1 MLELFIK
8 EVKNMENNNEEH
20 KKISG
25 MYIPPELYLNPKLT
39 LTEMYLFPLIKDL
52 CTNNRG
58 CYASNH
64 YLSTRLFFCSEQTI
78 TNSLTNL
85 KNHKYIFI
93 EYNKTKETGNK
104 KIKTER
110 NIFINSDYQTLYLP
124 LITAYTENVNE
135 ASKDELKEIL
145 LSAYNKII
153 ETTTKFYNRDEHKN
167 LYDIYNNISKEN
179 ISDKK
184 NKFFKPSK
192 DGLTTSDEVVQP
204 IVNNLSGKVRKRYE
218 EDMTAYSPDVQ
229 NLYELWM
236 SLGSPIKKHKSGSKA
251 NHNALC
257 ALKKAVKKFPSDKIG
272 DAMELY
278 HKVISSAQDYK
289 LNIKAP
295 GHLIGLDQFFGFDD
309 FTLTRIDNKNIAYG
323 IQSWFEECSKGELY
337 MERVYGKHKVEDE
350 QPEITTALKKYW
362 KEYISKE
369 VPHSP
374 GDEDCFRLAA
384 KRFKEFMKKNRNNVA
399 LYDNID
405 INKLPR
411 DSKYLYEAIITV
423 TEELHKVTP
432 AWLCSDNMFRKRLPI
447 YLIDQGMMDNEYDDI
462 ERDQSGLVNQ
472 LYNMY
477 GG

>member
-1 MLELFIK
+1 
-8 EVKNMENNNEEH
+8 MENNNEEH

-39 LTEMYLFPLIKDL
+39 LTEMYLFSLIKDL
-52 CTNNRG
+52 STSEQG

-78 TNSLTNL
+78 TNSLTSL

-93 EYNKTKETGNK
+93 KYNKTKETGNK
-104 KIKTER
+104 KSETER
-110 NIFINSDYQTLYLP
+110 NIFINSDYQNLYLP
-124 LITAYTENVNE
+124 LIAIYTKNIKE
-135 ASKDELKEIL
+135 ASKEELKKL
-145 LSAYNKII
+145 LWSEYNKIM
-153 ETTTKFYNRDEHKN
+153 ETAIKFYRGDHKN
-167 LYDIYNNISKEN
+167 FYGIYNNINKEDIN
-179 ISDKK
+179 
-184 NKFFKPSK
+184 NKPSK
-192 DGLTTSDEVVQP
+192 DGLMTSDEVVQSD
-204 IVNNLSGKVRKRYE
+204 VNNLSGKVRKRYK
-218 EDMTAYSPDVQ
+218 DDITSYSPDIQ

-236 SLGSPIKKHKSGSKA
+236 NLGSPIPKHRITSKA
-251 NHNALC
+251 NHTALC
-257 ALKKAVKKFPSDKIG
+257 ALKKATKKFPSDKIG
-272 DAMELY
+272 DAMLLY

-295 GHLIGLDQFFGFDD
+295 GHLVGLNEFFSFKLD
-309 FTLTRIDNKNIAYG
+309 TLTRIDKNNVAYG

-405 INKLPR
+405 VKKLPR
-411 DSKYLYEAIITV
+411 DSKYLYEAIISV
-423 TEELHKVTP
+423 TDELHKVTP
-432 AWLCSDNMFRKRLPI
+432 AWLCSDKMFRKRLPI

>member
-1 MLELFIK
+1 
-8 EVKNMENNNEEH
+8 MENNNEEH

-39 LTEMYLFPLIKDL
+39 LTEMYLFSLIKDL
-52 CTNNRG
+52 STSEQG

-78 TNSLTNL
+78 TNSLTSL

-93 EYNKTKETGNK
+93 KYNKTKETGNK
-104 KIKTER
+104 KSETER
-110 NIFINSDYQTLYLP
+110 NIFINSDYQNLYLP
-124 LITAYTENVNE
+124 LIAIYTKNIKE
-135 ASKDELKEIL
+135 ASKEELKKL
-145 LSAYNKII
+145 LWSEYNKIM
-153 ETTTKFYNRDEHKN
+153 ETAIKFYRGDHKN
-167 LYDIYNNISKEN
+167 FYGIYNNINKEDIN
-179 ISDKK
+179 KK
-184 NKFFKPSK
+184 DINNKPSK
-192 DGLTTSDEVVQP
+192 DGLMTSDEVVQSD
-204 IVNNLSGKVRKRYE
+204 VNNLSGKVRKRYK
-218 EDMTAYSPDVQ
+218 DDITSYSPDIQ

-236 SLGSPIKKHKSGSKA
+236 NLGSPIPKHRITSKA
-251 NHNALC
+251 NHTALC
-257 ALKKAVKKFPSDKIG
+257 ALKKATKKFPSDKIG
-272 DAMELY
+272 DAMLLY

-295 GHLIGLDQFFGFDD
+295 GHLVGLNEFFSFKLD
-309 FTLTRIDNKNIAYG
+309 TLTRIDKNNVAYG

-405 INKLPR
+405 VKKLPR
-411 DSKYLYEAIITV
+411 DSKYLYEAIISV
-423 TEELHKVTP
+423 TDELHKVTP
-432 AWLCSDNMFRKRLPI
+432 AWLCSDKMFRKRLQI

>member
-1 MLELFIK
+1 
-8 EVKNMENNNEEH
+8 MENNLIIIRTDHEKNYKVIDLTCVQDEKLSWKAKGIFNYFVTRPPH
-20 KKISG
+20 WSIKIADLFKK
-25 MYIPPELYLNPKLT
+25 
-39 LTEMYLFPLIKDL
+39 
-52 CTNNRG
+52 
-58 CYASNH
+58 
-64 YLSTRLFFCSEQTI
+64 
-78 TNSLTNL
+78 
-85 KNHKYIFI
+85 
-93 EYNKTKETGNK
+93 
-104 KIKTER
+104 
-110 NIFINSDYQTLYLP
+110 
-124 LITAYTENVNE
+124 
-135 ASKDELKEIL
+135 
-145 LSAYNKII
+145 
-153 ETTTKFYNRDEHKN
+153 
-167 LYDIYNNISKEN
+167 
-179 ISDKK
+179 
-184 NKFFKPSK
+184 SK
-192 DGLTTSDEVVQP
+192 DGMNSLNSGIKELIEAGYLFRIIKKTDKGIITNWAYLTKEIPCSDKEIIPFIPEGYKLHSKNPLMDNPFMGDPLMGNPSSYNNKNINNKSSKDDYEDISNKSSKDDLMTSDEVIHPV
-204 IVNNLSGKVRKRYE
+204 VNNSSGKVRKRYK

-236 SLGSPIKKHKSGSKA
+236 SLGSPIKRHKNGSKA

-272 DAMELY
+272 DAMLLY
-278 HKVISSAQDYK
+278 HKVINSAQDYK
-289 LNIKAP
+289 LNIRAP
-295 GHLIGLDQFFGFDD
+295 GHLVGLDEFFGFDD

-362 KEYISKE
+362 AEYISKE

-405 INKLPR
+405 VKKLPR
-411 DSKYLYEAIITV
+411 DSKYLYEAIISV

-432 AWLCSDNMFRKRLPI
+432 AWLCSDKMFRKRLPI

>member
-1 MLELFIK
+1 MTFVY
-8 EVKNMENNNEEH
+8 EVKVMENNLIIIRADHEKNYKVIDLTCVQDEKLSWKAKGIFNYFVTRPPYWSIKIADLF
-20 KKISG
+20 KKSKDGMNSLNSG
-25 MYIPPELYLNPKLT
+25 IKELI
-39 LTEMYLFPLIKDL
+39 EAGYLFRIVKKDNKGMF
-52 CTNNRG
+52 TNW
-58 CYASNH
+58 A
-64 YLSTRLFFCSEQTI
+64 YL
-78 TNSLTNL
+78 
-85 KNHKYIFI
+85 
-93 EYNKTKETGNK
+93 TKEIPCSDKEIIPFIPEGYKLHSKNPLMDNPFMGDPLMGNPSSYNNK
-104 KIKTER
+104 
-110 NIFINSDYQTLYLP
+110 NINNKS
-124 LITAYTENVNE
+124 
-135 ASKDELKEIL
+135 SKDDYK
-145 LSAYNKII
+145 
-153 ETTTKFYNRDEHKN
+153 
-167 LYDIYNNISKEN
+167 DISN
-179 ISDKK
+179 
-184 NKFFKPSK
+184 KPSK
-192 DGLTTSDEVVQP
+192 DGLMTSDEVVQSD
-204 IVNNLSGKVRKRYE
+204 VNNLLGKVRKRYK

-236 SLGSPIKKHKSGSKA
+236 SLGSPIKRHKNGSKA

-272 DAMELY
+272 DAMLLY
-278 HKVISSAQDYK
+278 HKVINSAQDYK
-289 LNIKAP
+289 LNIRAP
-295 GHLIGLDQFFGFDD
+295 GHLVGLDEFFGFDD

-350 QPEITTALKKYW
+350 QPEITTALKKHW

-405 INKLPR
+405 VKKLPR
-411 DSKYLYEAIITV
+411 DSKYIYEAIISV
-423 TEELHKVTP
+423 TDELHKVTP
-432 AWLCSDNMFRKRLPI
+432 AWLCSDKMFRKRLPI

-472 LYNMY
+472 LYDMY

>member
-1 MLELFIK
+1 
-8 EVKNMENNNEEH
+8 MENNLIIIRADHEKNYKVIDLTCVQDEKLSWKAKGIFNYFVTRPPH
-20 KKISG
+20 WSIKIADLFKKSKDGMNSLNSG
-25 MYIPPELYLNPKLT
+25 IKELI
-39 LTEMYLFPLIKDL
+39 EAGYLFRIVKKDNKGMF
-52 CTNNRG
+52 TNW
-58 CYASNH
+58 A
-64 YLSTRLFFCSEQTI
+64 YL
-78 TNSLTNL
+78 
-85 KNHKYIFI
+85 
-93 EYNKTKETGNK
+93 TKEIPCSDKEIIPFIPEGYKLHSKNPLMDNPFMGDPLMGNPSSYNNK
-104 KIKTER
+104 
-110 NIFINSDYQTLYLP
+110 NINNKS
-124 LITAYTENVNE
+124 
-135 ASKDELKEIL
+135 SKDDYK
-145 LSAYNKII
+145 
-153 ETTTKFYNRDEHKN
+153 
-167 LYDIYNNISKEN
+167 DISN
-179 ISDKK
+179 
-184 NKFFKPSK
+184 KPSK
-192 DGLTTSDEVVQP
+192 DGLMTSDEVVQSD
-204 IVNNLSGKVRKRYE
+204 INRSLGKVRKRYK

-236 SLGSPIKKHKSGSKA
+236 SLGSPIKRHKNGSKA

-272 DAMELY
+272 DAMLLY
-278 HKVISSAQDYK
+278 HKVINSAQDYK
-289 LNIKAP
+289 LNIRAP
-295 GHLIGLDQFFGFDD
+295 GHLVGLDEFFGFDD

-411 DSKYLYEAIITV
+411 DSKYLYEAIISV

-432 AWLCSDNMFRKRLPI
+432 AWLCSDKMFRKRLPI

>member
-1 MLELFIK
+1 
-8 EVKNMENNNEEH
+8 MENNNEEH

-39 LTEMYLFPLIKDL
+39 LTEMYLFSLIKDL
-52 CTNNRG
+52 STSEQG

-78 TNSLTNL
+78 TNSLTSL

-93 EYNKTKETGNK
+93 KYNKTKETGNK
-104 KIKTER
+104 KSETER
-110 NIFINSDYQTLYLP
+110 NIFINSDYQNLYLP
-124 LITAYTENVNE
+124 LIAIYTKNIKE
-135 ASKDELKEIL
+135 ASKEELKKL
-145 LSAYNKII
+145 LWSEYNKIM
-153 ETTTKFYNRDEHKN
+153 ETAIKFYRGDHKN
-167 LYDIYNNISKEN
+167 FYGIYNNINKEDIN
-179 ISDKK
+179 KK
-184 NKFFKPSK
+184 DINNKPSK
-192 DGLTTSDEVVQP
+192 DGLTTSDEVVQSD
-204 IVNNLSGKVRKRYE
+204 VNNLSGKVRKRYK
-218 EDMTAYSPDVQ
+218 DDITSYSPDVQ

-236 SLGSPIKKHKSGSKA
+236 GLGSPIKKHKSGSKA

-257 ALKKAVKKFPSDKIG
+257 ALKKATKKFPSDKIG
-272 DAMELY
+272 DAMLLY

-362 KEYISKE
+362 AEYISKE

-405 INKLPR
+405 VKKLPR
-411 DSKYLYEAIITV
+411 DSKYLYEAIISV

-472 LYNMY
+472 LYDMY

>member
-1 MLELFIK
+1 MDNPFMGDPLMGNPSSYNN
-8 EVKNMENNNEEH
+8 KNINN
-20 KKISG
+20 KS
-25 MYIPPELYLNPKLT
+25 
-39 LTEMYLFPLIKDL
+39 
-52 CTNNRG
+52 
-58 CYASNH
+58 
-64 YLSTRLFFCSEQTI
+64 
-78 TNSLTNL
+78 
-85 KNHKYIFI
+85 
-93 EYNKTKETGNK
+93 
-104 KIKTER
+104 
-110 NIFINSDYQTLYLP
+110 
-124 LITAYTENVNE
+124 
-135 ASKDELKEIL
+135 SKDDYK
-145 LSAYNKII
+145 
-153 ETTTKFYNRDEHKN
+153 
-167 LYDIYNNISKEN
+167 DISN
-179 ISDKK
+179 
-184 NKFFKPSK
+184 KPSK
-192 DGLTTSDEVVQP
+192 DGLMTSDEVVQSD
-204 IVNNLSGKVRKRYE
+204 VNNLSGKVRKRYK

-236 SLGSPIKKHKSGSKA
+236 SLGSPIKRHKNGSKA

-272 DAMELY
+272 DAMLLY
-278 HKVISSAQDYK
+278 HKVINSAQDYK
-289 LNIKAP
+289 LNIRAP
-295 GHLIGLDQFFGFDD
+295 GHLVGLDEFFGFDD

-350 QPEITTALKKYW
+350 QPEITTALKKHW

-411 DSKYLYEAIITV
+411 DSKYLYEAIISV

-432 AWLCSDNMFRKRLPI
+432 AWLCSDKMFRKRLPI

-462 ERDQSGLVNQ
+462 ERDNSGLVNQ

>member
-1 MLELFIK
+1 MTFVC
-8 EVKNMENNNEEH
+8 EVKVMENNLIIIRADHEKNYKVIDLTCVQDEKLSWKAKGIFNYFVTRPPH
-20 KKISG
+20 WSIKTADLFKKSKDGMNSLNSG
-25 MYIPPELYLNPKLT
+25 IKELI
-39 LTEMYLFPLIKDL
+39 EAGYLFRIVKKDNKGMF
-52 CTNNRG
+52 TNW
-58 CYASNH
+58 A
-64 YLSTRLFFCSEQTI
+64 YL
-78 TNSLTNL
+78 
-85 KNHKYIFI
+85 
-93 EYNKTKETGNK
+93 TKEIPCSDKEIIPFIPEGYKLHSKNPLMDNPLMGDPLMGNPSSYNNK
-104 KIKTER
+104 
-110 NIFINSDYQTLYLP
+110 NINNKP
-124 LITAYTENVNE
+124 
-135 ASKDELKEIL
+135 SKDDYK
-145 LSAYNKII
+145 
-153 ETTTKFYNRDEHKN
+153 
-167 LYDIYNNISKEN
+167 DISN
-179 ISDKK
+179 
-184 NKFFKPSK
+184 KPSK
-192 DGLTTSDEVVQP
+192 DGLMTSDEVVQSD
-204 IVNNLSGKVRKRYE
+204 VNNLSGKVRKRYE
-218 EDMTAYSPDVQ
+218 DDITSYSPDVQ

-236 SLGSPIKKHKSGSKA
+236 SLGSPIKRHKNGSKA

-272 DAMELY
+272 DAMLLY
-278 HKVISSAQDYK
+278 HKVINSAQDYK
-289 LNIKAP
+289 LNIRAP
-295 GHLIGLDQFFGFDD
+295 GHLVGLDEFFGFDD

-337 MERVYGKHKVEDE
+337 MERIYGKHKVEDE

-405 INKLPR
+405 VKKLPR
-411 DSKYLYEAIITV
+411 DSKYLYEAIISV

-432 AWLCSDNMFRKRLPI
+432 AWLCSDKMFRKRLPI

>member
-1 MLELFIK
+1 MNNLIIIRADHEKNYKVIDLTCVQDEKLSWKAKGIFNYFVTRPPHWSIKIADLFKKSKDGMNSLNSGIK
-8 EVKNMENNNEEH
+8 ELIEA
-20 KKISG
+20 G
-25 MYIPPELYLNPKLT
+25 
-39 LTEMYLFPLIKDL
+39 YLFRIVKKDNKGMF
-52 CTNNRG
+52 TNW
-58 CYASNH
+58 A
-64 YLSTRLFFCSEQTI
+64 YL
-78 TNSLTNL
+78 
-85 KNHKYIFI
+85 
-93 EYNKTKETGNK
+93 TKE
-104 KIKTER
+104 IPC
-110 NIFINSDYQTLYLP
+110 SD
-124 LITAYTENVNE
+124 
-135 ASKDELKEIL
+135 KEIIPFIPEGYKL
-145 LSAYNKII
+145 HSKNPLMGNPLMGNPLMGNPLMGNPSAYNNKIDNN
-153 ETTTKFYNRDEHKN
+153 KSSKDDYKN
-167 LYDIYNNISKEN
+167 INN
-179 ISDKK
+179 
-184 NKFFKPSK
+184 KPSK
-192 DGLTTSDEVVQP
+192 DGLTTSDEVVQSV
-204 IVNNLSGKVRKRYE
+204 VNISSDKVRKRYE

-309 FTLTRIDNKNIAYG
+309 FTLTRIDQKNIAYG

>member
-1 MLELFIK
+1 MTFVC
-8 EVKNMENNNEEH
+8 EVKVMENNLIIIRADHEKNYKVIDLTCVQDEKLSWKAKGIFNYFVTRPPH
-20 KKISG
+20 WSIKIADLFKKSKDGMNSLNSG
-25 MYIPPELYLNPKLT
+25 IKELI
-39 LTEMYLFPLIKDL
+39 EAGYLFRIVKKDNKGMF
-52 CTNNRG
+52 TNW
-58 CYASNH
+58 A
-64 YLSTRLFFCSEQTI
+64 YL
-78 TNSLTNL
+78 
-85 KNHKYIFI
+85 
-93 EYNKTKETGNK
+93 TKE
-104 KIKTER
+104 IPC
-110 NIFINSDYQTLYLP
+110 SD
-124 LITAYTENVNE
+124 
-135 ASKDELKEIL
+135 KEIIPFIPEGYKL
-145 LSAYNKII
+145 HSKNPLMDNPLMDNPFMGNPSAYNNK
-153 ETTTKFYNRDEHKN
+153 
-167 LYDIYNNISKEN
+167 DINIKSSKDDYKD
-179 ISDKK
+179 IS
-184 NKFFKPSK
+184 NKPSK
-192 DGLTTSDEVVQP
+192 DGLMTSDEVVQSD
-204 IVNNLSGKVRKRYE
+204 VNHSSGKVRKRYK

-236 SLGSPIKKHKSGSKA
+236 SLGSPIKRHKNGSKA

-272 DAMELY
+272 DAMLLY
-278 HKVISSAQDYK
+278 HKVINSAQDYK
-289 LNIKAP
+289 LNIRAP
-295 GHLIGLDQFFGFDD
+295 GHLVGLDEFFGFDD

-405 INKLPR
+405 VKKLPR
-411 DSKYLYEAIITV
+411 DSKYIYEAIISV
-423 TEELHKVTP
+423 TDELHKVTP
-432 AWLCSDNMFRKRLPI
+432 AWLCSDKMFRKRLPI

>member
-1 MLELFIK
+1 
-8 EVKNMENNNEEH
+8 MENNLIIIRADHEKNYKVIDLTCVQDEKLSWKAKGIFNYFVTRPPH
-20 KKISG
+20 WSIKIADLFKKSKDGMNSLNSG
-25 MYIPPELYLNPKLT
+25 IKELI
-39 LTEMYLFPLIKDL
+39 EAGYLFRIVKKDNKGMF
-52 CTNNRG
+52 TNW
-58 CYASNH
+58 A
-64 YLSTRLFFCSEQTI
+64 YL
-78 TNSLTNL
+78 
-85 KNHKYIFI
+85 
-93 EYNKTKETGNK
+93 TKEIPCSDKEIIPFIPEGYKLHSKNPLMDNPFMGDPLMGNPSSYNNK
-104 KIKTER
+104 
-110 NIFINSDYQTLYLP
+110 NINNKS
-124 LITAYTENVNE
+124 
-135 ASKDELKEIL
+135 SKDDYK
-145 LSAYNKII
+145 
-153 ETTTKFYNRDEHKN
+153 
-167 LYDIYNNISKEN
+167 DISN
-179 ISDKK
+179 
-184 NKFFKPSK
+184 KPSK
-192 DGLTTSDEVVQP
+192 DGLMTSDEVVQSD
-204 IVNNLSGKVRKRYE
+204 VNNLSGKVRKRYK

-236 SLGSPIKKHKSGSKA
+236 SLGSPIKRHKNGSKA

-272 DAMELY
+272 DAMLLY
-278 HKVISSAQDYK
+278 HKVINSAQDYK
-289 LNIKAP
+289 LNIRAP
-295 GHLIGLDQFFGFDD
+295 GHLVGLDEFFGFDD

-462 ERDQSGLVNQ
+462 ERDNSGLVNQ

>member
-1 MLELFIK
+1 
-8 EVKNMENNNEEH
+8 MENNLIIIRADHEKNYKVIDLTCVQDEKLSWKAKGIFNYFVTRPLH
-20 KKISG
+20 WSIKIADLFKK
-25 MYIPPELYLNPKLT
+25 
-39 LTEMYLFPLIKDL
+39 
-52 CTNNRG
+52 
-58 CYASNH
+58 
-64 YLSTRLFFCSEQTI
+64 
-78 TNSLTNL
+78 
-85 KNHKYIFI
+85 
-93 EYNKTKETGNK
+93 
-104 KIKTER
+104 
-110 NIFINSDYQTLYLP
+110 
-124 LITAYTENVNE
+124 
-135 ASKDELKEIL
+135 
-145 LSAYNKII
+145 
-153 ETTTKFYNRDEHKN
+153 
-167 LYDIYNNISKEN
+167 
-179 ISDKK
+179 
-184 NKFFKPSK
+184 SK
-192 DGLTTSDEVVQP
+192 DGMNSLNSGIKELIEAGYLFRIIKKTDKGIITNWAYLTKEIPCSDKEIIPFIPEGYKLHSKNPLMDNPFMGDPPMGNPSSYNNKNINNKSSKDDYEDISNKSSKDDLMTSDEVIHPV
-204 IVNNLSGKVRKRYE
+204 VNNSSGKVRKRYK

-236 SLGSPIKKHKSGSKA
+236 SLGSPIKRHKNGSKA

-272 DAMELY
+272 DAMLLY
-278 HKVISSAQDYK
+278 HKVINSAQDYK
-289 LNIKAP
+289 LNIRAP
-295 GHLIGLDQFFGFDD
+295 GHLVGLDEFFGFDD

-362 KEYISKE
+362 AEYISKE

-405 INKLPR
+405 VKKLPR
-411 DSKYLYEAIITV
+411 DSKYIYEAIISV
-423 TEELHKVTP
+423 TDELHKVTP
-432 AWLCSDNMFRKRLPI
+432 AWLCSDKMFRKRLPI

>member
-1 MLELFIK
+1 
-8 EVKNMENNNEEH
+8 MENNLIIIRADHEKNYKVIDLTCVQDEKLSWKAKGIFNYFVTRPPH
-20 KKISG
+20 WSIKIADLFSKSKDGMNSLNSG
-25 MYIPPELYLNPKLT
+25 IKELI
-39 LTEMYLFPLIKDL
+39 EAGYLFRIIKKTDK
-52 CTNNRG
+52 G
-58 CYASNH
+58 I
-64 YLSTRLFFCSEQTI
+64 I
-78 TNSLTNL
+78 TNWAYL
-85 KNHKYIFI
+85 
-93 EYNKTKETGNK
+93 TKETPC
-104 KIKTER
+104 
-110 NIFINSDYQTLYLP
+110 SD
-124 LITAYTENVNE
+124 
-135 ASKDELKEIL
+135 KEIIPFIPEGYKL
-145 LSAYNKII
+145 HSKNPLMDNPFMGDPLMGNPSAYN
-153 ETTTKFYNRDEHKN
+153 NKN
-167 LYDIYNNISKEN
+167 INNKSSKDDYEDISI
-179 ISDKK
+179 
-184 NKFFKPSK
+184 KPSK
-192 DGLTTSDEVVQP
+192 DGLMTSDEVTQP
-204 IVNNLSGKVRKRYE
+204 VVNSSSDKIRKRYK
-218 EDMTAYSPDVQ
+218 EDIATYSPDVQ

-236 SLGSPIKKHKSGSKA
+236 SLGSPIKRHKNGSKA

-289 LNIKAP
+289 LNIRAP
-295 GHLIGLDQFFGFDD
+295 GHLIGLDEFFGFDD

-362 KEYISKE
+362 KEYINKE

-411 DSKYLYEAIITV
+411 DSKYIYEAIV
-423 TEELHKVTP
+423 SRVEELHKVTP
-432 AWLCSDNMFRKRLPI
+432 AWLCSDKMFRKRLPI

-472 LYNMY
+472 LYEMY